1 MSTPIGIG
9 SRFRVLTGDYRGR
22 EGAIVGVG
30 LGRPEWWRID
40 LGEGEIVEVS
50 PVDLAMLQRLA
61 DTPPA
66 PDAMLLEIEAA
77 ARAVDLEAIGQVGGI
92 VDAIRDNL
100 DDGGDAES
108 DDDWFASR
116 RIVFADVAA
125 LCLAGL
131 RAIDRRAK

>member
-1 MSTPIGIG
+1 MSTPIGKG
-9 SRFRVLTGDYRGR
+9 ARFRFMTGDYRGR
-22 EGAIVGVG
+22 EGAIVGGVI
-30 LGRPEWWRID
+30 GRSEWWRID

-50 PVDLAMLQRLA
+50 PADLAMLQRLD

-66 PDAMLLEIEAA
+66 PDAMLLEIDAA

-92 VDAIRDNL
+92 IDAIRDNL